1 MSDIEQELDVR
12 VISPPQKH
20 PTIFKTFDNL
30 GENEAFI
37 LVNDHDPKPLR
48 YQMTA
53 MLGEEAFH
61 WEYLEEGP
69 EVWKVRIGKNAE

>member
-12 VISPPQKH
+12 IIPPQQKH
-20 PTIFKTFDNL
+20 PTIFKTFENL

-48 YQMTA
+48 YQMSA
-53 MLGEEAFH
+53 MLGDDVFH

-69 EVWKVRIGKNAE
+69 EVWKVRIGKTTA